1 MTFYIMSIES
11 FVDFEC
17 IVEEKKLLYK
27 FTANGGSITELRM
40 IHLINQ
46 MNEIFKSLGNEK
58 ITKVY
63 FIFDIQKIVLPTNL
77 TLLKEFSDMFT
88 SNREN
93 LTKKLQFSIV
103 VNNNNV
109 FRIFFSLFKQYYN
122 PVKSLYLC
130 SNDEE
135 MKTCLH
141 DESKRDSFPNIINIF
156 EK

>member
-1 MTFYIMSIES
+1 
-11 FVDFEC
+11 
-17 IVEEKKLLYK
+17 
-27 FTANGGSITELRM
+27 
-40 IHLINQ
+40 
-46 MNEIFKSLGNEK
+46 MNEIFKSLENEK

-77 TLLKEFSDMFT
+77 TLLKQFSEVFT

-109 FRIFFSLFKQYYN
+109 FRIFFSLFKQYYE
-122 PVKSLYLC
+122 PIKSLYLC

-135 MKTCLH
+135 MKICLH
-141 DESKRDSFPNIINIF
+141 DESKRDSFPNILNIID
-156 EK
+156 K